1 MSVSNQTPY
10 IIYNANGLTTV
21 FPFEFYIINSG
32 DIQVTING
40 TVITSGYT
48 VSGVG
53 NIGGGDVIF
62 ITPPANGSVVM
73 LERVVP
79 TFRLTDYQDNGDLLA
94 DTVNKDFDRL
104 WMAIQRAF
112 IYLGL
117 ALRRPLFGGPFNAE
131 GYRIANLG
139 DPVSPQD
146 AATKNYVDNVA
157 LSRVLRV
164 PENYVAPLPSV
175 LQRKNLLLA
184 FNDQGNPITVLPG
197 EGSASDV
204 LILLAQ
210 QDGWT
215 RVGGVEKLEPIP
227 VTVMSSYDQSN
238 VAPAWIESVNRYGY
252 VYFPGGSVNKKTYVI
267 PGTAGQAGNLQNSRV
282 IVDKNVILKF
292 DSDLYSLYKS
302 LKFEG
307 ECTFEFSH
315 LNFTTTGGE
324 VDYLAKQAILNRN
337 PIRMK
342 RVEWSDCKVYSINGD
357 TFFYEGEVT
366 ISSDSAAIF
375 PLTTDRT
382 TGLFAPID
390 IGEHISAHI
399 RMESQ
404 AASEVGIVLR
414 CSGGWMMFYGAPGAT
429 QWSYRQKPIGGPVAE
444 GTPFP
449 LPGGLL
455 SYAPGKATVGVSL
468 QGKNWAQIT
477 MNGVGIRLPF
487 DTAAVGDVYEVGFVA
502 LTPASG
508 GAARVTGLCSYTS
521 DNGVHGKPP
530 LNILIHGD
538 STAEDFISAFSSY
551 IPQLMDGANGHRS
564 YSIVN
569 KAVAGQTMRQQLDL
583 LKAQG
588 PGDAYIVI
596 MVAGTNEGQANQ
608 NGDYMAAMIKE
619 FVLYCNGLGRIP
631 VWVEPWMWYSQSF
644 IGGAGQPSANYDG
657 VAELREAGKR
667 QMMKYGNN
675 VICVTTTHQLPAPYP
690 EYFNTQ
696 YDPLLRDDIHQSQL
710 GYRLYAEIIC
720 SAIIDWW
727 SRVDYT
733 PRAAVQWWAGT
744 NVTVQA
750 PSSLTAN
757 SINIKLAATSFAN
770 GNTVITLPRWCRPKV
785 TKNVPVPFTADGI
798 SFGMA
803 MATINASTGAVSIV
817 GATTTSPTFY
827 IDVSWE

>member
-1 MSVSNQTPY
+1 MANCNDYISADDLKTGKQAILHIEHVAKSRDTNGNHALDITDTIRGESVTNKTLDGLENLYNQAISQVGYITIDSFEDGATLTLPNQVLRYKATGEYYRWDGEFDKIVPAESTPESTGG
-10 IIYNANGLTTV
+10 IGLGKWVSVGDASLRAALAASGGVNLVNG
-21 FPFEFYIINSG
+21 
-32 DIQVTING
+32 
-40 TVITSGYT
+40 
-48 VSGVG
+48 
-53 NIGGGDVIF
+53 
-62 ITPPANGSVVM
+62 
-73 LERVVP
+73 
-79 TFRLTDYQDNGDLLA
+79 
-94 DTVNKDFDRL
+94 
-104 WMAIQRAF
+104 
-112 IYLGL
+112 
-117 ALRRPLFGGPFNAE
+117 
-131 GYRIANLG
+131 
-139 DPVSPQD
+139 
-146 AATKNYVDNVA
+146 A
-157 LSRVLRV
+157 LSQADLT
-164 PENYVAPLPSV
+164 
-175 LQRKNLLLA
+175 LQS
-184 FNDQGNPITVLPG
+184 IT
-197 EGSASDV
+197 
-204 LILLAQ
+204 
-210 QDGWT
+210 
-215 RVGGVEKLEPIP
+215 KIP
-227 VTVMSSYDQSN
+227 SYDNSN
-238 VAPAWIESVNRYGY
+238 VVQAWRDSIAAYGY
-252 VYFPGGSVNKKTYVI
+252 VYFSNHSKNQMTYTV
-267 PGTAGQAGNLQNSRV
+267 PATAGNAEYLANSKV
-282 IVDKNVILKF
+282 IIDKNVTLRF
-292 DSDLYSLYKS
+292 DSDLYSLFKS
-302 LKFEG
+302 LQYEG
-307 ECTFEFSH
+307 EGTFEFTH
-315 LNFTTTGGE
+315 LNFKATGGE

-342 RVEWSDCKVYSINGD
+342 RVEWSDCVTYAVDGD
-357 TFFYEGEVT
+357 SFIPQGPLFS
-366 ISSDSAAIF
+366 SSDTAVLFAL
-375 PLTTDRT
+375 PDTLTR
-382 TGLFAPID
+382 GLFVPIAV
-390 IGEHISAHI
+390 GEHVSGHI
-399 RMESQ
+399 RAESNTLN
-404 AASEVGIVLR
+404 EVGIVLR
-414 CSGGWMMFYGAPGAT
+414 CSGGWVMFYGAPGAS
-429 QWSYRQKPIGGPVAE
+429 QWAVRQKVIGGVVVD
-444 GTPFP
+444 GSPFS

-455 SYAPGKATVGVSL
+455 SYAPGKATVGVAL
-468 QGKNWAQIT
+468 QSKNWAVIT
-477 MNGVGIRLPF
+477 MNGVSFRLPY
-487 DTAAVGDVYEVGFVA
+487 DTSAVGDVYEVGFVA
-502 LTPASG
+502 NSSAPNTIV
-508 GAARVTGLCSYTS
+508 RVTGVTSYTS

-608 NGDYMAAMIKE
+608 NGDYMASLIDE

-770 GNTVITLPRWCRPKV
+770 GNTVLTLPRWCRPKV
-785 TKNVPVPFTADGI
+785 TKNVPVPFTADGV
-798 SFGMA
+798 SFGVA
-803 MATINASTGAVSIV
+803 MATINASTGQISIE
-817 GATTTSPTFY
+817 GSTTTSPTFY
-827 IDVSWE
+827 IDATWE

>member
-1 MSVSNQTPY
+1 MTDITANVIVSMPSQLFTMARSFKAV
-10 IIYNANGLTTV
+10 ANGKIYIGKIDTDPV
-21 FPFEFYIINSG
+21 NPENQIQVYVENEDGSHVPVSQPIIINAAG
-32 DIQVTING
+32 YPVYNGQIAKFVTVHGHSMAVYDAYGAQQFYFPNVLKYDPDQLRQDLASQGGVNLVNG
-40 TVITSGYT
+40 AISQ
-48 VSGVG
+48 
-53 NIGGGDVIF
+53 
-62 ITPPANGSVVM
+62 
-73 LERVVP
+73 E
-79 TFRLTDYQDNGDLLA
+79 DL
-94 DTVNKDFDRL
+94 
-104 WMAIQRAF
+104 
-112 IYLGL
+112 
-117 ALRRPLFGGPFNAE
+117 
-131 GYRIANLG
+131 
-139 DPVSPQD
+139 
-146 AATKNYVDNVA
+146 
-157 LSRVLRV
+157 
-164 PENYVAPLPSV
+164 V
-175 LQRKNLLLA
+175 LQS
-184 FNDQGNPITVLPG
+184 IT
-197 EGSASDV
+197 
-204 LILLAQ
+204 
-210 QDGWT
+210 
-215 RVGGVEKLEPIP
+215 KIP
-227 VTVMSSYDQSN
+227 SYDNSN
-238 VAPAWIESVNRYGY
+238 VVQAWRDSVATYGY
-252 VYFPGGSVNKKTYVI
+252 VYFSNHSKNQMVYTVPSTAANASFLANSKVI
-267 PGTAGQAGNLQNSRV
+267 
-282 IVDKNVILKF
+282 IDKNVTLRF
-292 DSDLYSLYKS
+292 DSDLYSLFKS
-302 LKFEG
+302 LQYEG
-307 ECTFEFSH
+307 EGTFEFTH
-315 LNFTTTGGE
+315 LNFKATGGE

-487 DTAAVGDVYEVGFVA
+487 DTADVGDVYEVGFVA
-502 LTPASG
+502 LTTASG
-508 GAARVTGLCSYTS
+508 GSARVTGLCSYTS

-564 YSIVN
+564 HSIVN

-608 NGDYMAAMIKE
+608 NGDYMASLIDE

-644 IGGAGQPSANYDG
+644 IGGAGQPSSNYDG

-770 GNTVITLPRWCRPKV
+770 GNTVLTLPRWCRPTV

-798 SFGMA
+798 SYGMA
-803 MATINASTGAVSIV
+803 MATISASTGSITIN
-817 GATTTSPTFY
+817 GSTTASPIFY
-827 IDVSWE
+827 IDASW

>member
-1 MSVSNQTPY
+1 MTDITANVVVSMPSQLFTMARSFKAV
-10 IIYNANGLTTV
+10 ANGEIYIGKIDTDPV
-21 FPFEFYIINSG
+21 NPENQIQVYVENEDGSHVPVPQPIIINAAG
-32 DIQVTING
+32 YPVYNGQIAKFVTVHG
-40 TVITSGYT
+40 HS
-48 VSGVG
+48 
-53 NIGGGDVIF
+53 
-62 ITPPANGSVVM
+62 
-73 LERVVP
+73 
-79 TFRLTDYQDNGDLLA
+79 
-94 DTVNKDFDRL
+94 
-104 WMAIQRAF
+104 MAV
-112 IYLGL
+112 Y
-117 ALRRPLFGGPFNAE
+117 
-131 GYRIANLG
+131 
-139 DPVSPQD
+139 D
-146 AATKNYVDNVA
+146 AY
-157 LSRVLRV
+157 
-164 PENYVAPLPSV
+164 
-175 LQRKNLLLA
+175 
-184 FNDQGNPITVLPG
+184 G
-197 EGSASDV
+197 
-204 LILLAQ
+204 AQ
-210 QDGWT
+210 QFYFPNVLKYDPDQL
-215 RVGGVEKLEPIP
+215 RQDLASQGGVNLVNGAISQEDLVLHSITKIP
-227 VTVMSSYDQSN
+227 SYVNSN
-238 VAPAWIESVNRYGY
+238 VVQAWRDSVATYGY
-252 VYFPGGSVNKKTYVI
+252 VYFSNHSKNQMVYTVPSTAANASFLANSKVI
-267 PGTAGQAGNLQNSRV
+267 
-282 IVDKNVILKF
+282 IDKNVTLRF
-292 DSDLYSLYKS
+292 DSDLYSLFKS
-302 LKFEG
+302 LQYEG
-307 ECTFEFSH
+307 EGTFEFTH
-315 LNFTTTGGE
+315 LNFKATGGE

-375 PLTTDRT
+375 PLTTNRT

-487 DTAAVGDVYEVGFVA
+487 DTADVGDVYEVGFVA
-502 LTPASG
+502 LTTASG
-508 GAARVTGLCSYTS
+508 GSARVTGLCSYTS

-608 NGDYMAAMIKE
+608 NGDYMASLIDE

-733 PRAAVQWWAGT
+733 PREAVQWWAGT
-744 NVTVQA
+744 NVTVHP

-770 GNTVITLPRWCRPKV
+770 GNTVLTLPRWCRPKV
-785 TKNVPVPFTADGI
+785 TKNVPVLFTADELVYGT
-798 SFGMA
+798 A
-803 MATINASTGAVSIV
+803 LATIYPDGRIRINGSN
-817 GATTTSPTFY
+817 TTSPIFY
-827 IDVSWE
+827 IDATW

>member
-1 MSVSNQTPY
+1 MAT
-10 IIYNANGLTTV
+10 
-21 FPFEFYIINSG
+21 
-32 DIQVTING
+32 
-40 TVITSGYT
+40 
-48 VSGVG
+48 
-53 NIGGGDVIF
+53 
-62 ITPPANGSVVM
+62 
-73 LERVVP
+73 VP
-79 TFRLTDYQDNGDLLA
+79 TNNPIPSEEPRDL
-94 DTVNKDFDRL
+94 K
-104 WMAIQRAF
+104 
-112 IYLGL
+112 
-117 ALRRPLFGGPFNAE
+117 FNAGKIDE
-131 GYRIANLG
+131 VVNSDAHYYTDRFGVRRWTIAGFQYTAEEAIRNYGYITMDSFEDG
-139 DPVSPQD
+139 
-146 AATKNYVDNVA
+146 ATMTLPNQ
-157 LSRVLRV
+157 VLRYEATGEYYRWDGEFPKTITAGST
-164 PENYVAPLPSV
+164 PETAGGIGLGAWVSVGDASLRSALAASGGVDLVNGAISQEDLV
-175 LQRKNLLLA
+175 LQS
-184 FNDQGNPITVLPG
+184 IT
-197 EGSASDV
+197 
-204 LILLAQ
+204 
-210 QDGWT
+210 
-215 RVGGVEKLEPIP
+215 KIP
-227 VTVMSSYDQSN
+227 SYDNSN
-238 VAPAWIESVNRYGY
+238 VVQAWRDSVATYGY
-252 VYFPGGSVNKKTYVI
+252 VYFSNHSKNQMTYTV
-267 PGTAGQAGNLQNSRV
+267 PATAGNAEYLANSKV
-282 IVDKNVILKF
+282 IIDKNVTLRF
-292 DSDLYSLYKS
+292 DSDLYSLFKS
-302 LKFEG
+302 LQYEG
-307 ECTFEFSH
+307 EGTFEFTH
-315 LNFTTTGGE
+315 LNFKATGGE

-404 AASEVGIVLR
+404 VATEIGIMLR
-414 CSGGWMMFYGAPGAT
+414 CSGGWVMFYGAPGAS
-429 QWSYRQKPIGGPVAE
+429 QWAARQKEIGGAVVD
-444 GTPFP
+444 GSPFS

-455 SYAPGKATVGVSL
+455 SYAPGKATVGVAL
-468 QGKNWAQIT
+468 QSKNWAVIT
-477 MNGVGIRLPF
+477 MNGVSFRLPY
-487 DTAAVGDVYEVGFVA
+487 DTSAVGDVYEVGFVA
-502 LTPASG
+502 LTTASG
-508 GAARVTGLCSYTS
+508 GSARVTGLCSYTS

-608 NGDYMAAMIKE
+608 NGDYMAALIDE

-644 IGGAGQPSANYDG
+644 IGGAGQPSSNYDG

-675 VICVTTTHQLPAPYP
+675 AICVTTTHQLPAPYP

-733 PRAAVQWWAGT
+733 PRSAVQWWAGT
-744 NVTVQA
+744 NVTVQE

-770 GNTVITLPRWCRPKV
+770 GNTVLTLPRWCRPKV
-785 TKNVPVPFTADGI
+785 TKNVPVPFTADGV

-803 MATINASTGAVSIV
+803 MATINASTGAITIV

-827 IDVSWE
+827 IDVCW

>member
-1 MSVSNQTPY
+1 MTDITANVVVSMPSQLFTMARSFKAV
-10 IIYNANGLTTV
+10 ANGEIYIGKIDTDPV
-21 FPFEFYIINSG
+21 NPENQIQVYVENEDGSHVPVPQPIIINAAG
-32 DIQVTING
+32 YPVYNGQIAKFVTVHG
-40 TVITSGYT
+40 HS
-48 VSGVG
+48 
-53 NIGGGDVIF
+53 
-62 ITPPANGSVVM
+62 
-73 LERVVP
+73 
-79 TFRLTDYQDNGDLLA
+79 
-94 DTVNKDFDRL
+94 
-104 WMAIQRAF
+104 MAV
-112 IYLGL
+112 Y
-117 ALRRPLFGGPFNAE
+117 
-131 GYRIANLG
+131 
-139 DPVSPQD
+139 D
-146 AATKNYVDNVA
+146 AY
-157 LSRVLRV
+157 
-164 PENYVAPLPSV
+164 
-175 LQRKNLLLA
+175 
-184 FNDQGNPITVLPG
+184 G
-197 EGSASDV
+197 
-204 LILLAQ
+204 AQ
-210 QDGWT
+210 QFYFPNVLKYDPDQL
-215 RVGGVEKLEPIP
+215 RQDLASQGGVNLVNGAISQEDLVLHSITKIP
-227 VTVMSSYDQSN
+227 SYVNSN
-238 VAPAWIESVNRYGY
+238 VVQAWRDSVATYGY
-252 VYFPGGSVNKKTYVI
+252 VYFSNHSKNQMVYTVPSTAANASFLANSKVI
-267 PGTAGQAGNLQNSRV
+267 
-282 IVDKNVILKF
+282 IDKNVTLRF
-292 DSDLYSLYKS
+292 DSDLYSLFKS
-302 LKFEG
+302 LQYEG
-307 ECTFEFSH
+307 EGTFEFTH
-315 LNFTTTGGE
+315 LNFKATGGE

-375 PLTTDRT
+375 PLTTNRT

-487 DTAAVGDVYEVGFVA
+487 DTADVGDVYEVGFVA
-502 LTPASG
+502 LTTASG

-608 NGDYMAAMIKE
+608 NGDYMASLIDE

-733 PRAAVQWWAGT
+733 PREAVQWWAGT
-744 NVTVQA
+744 NVTVHP

-770 GNTVITLPRWCRPKV
+770 GNTVLTLPRWCRPKV
-785 TKNVPVPFTADGI
+785 TKNVPVLFTADELVYGT
-798 SFGMA
+798 A
-803 MATINASTGAVSIV
+803 LATIYPDGRIRINGSN
-817 GATTTSPTFY
+817 TTSPIFY
-827 IDVSWE
+827 IDATW